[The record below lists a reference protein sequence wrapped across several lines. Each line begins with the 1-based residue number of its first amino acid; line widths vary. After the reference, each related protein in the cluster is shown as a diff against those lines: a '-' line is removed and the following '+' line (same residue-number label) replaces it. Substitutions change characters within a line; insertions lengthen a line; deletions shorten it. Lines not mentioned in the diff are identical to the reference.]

1 MKTYRILYQDVTADD
16 LAVLR
21 AVDGAIL
28 EPRFVTREMAA
39 DLRAARTLTFGYLS
53 VMETPTWN
61 GERYDRL
68 RADDFWEEDG
78 VRVHFPAWDSYLMDL
93 RSPHYRS
100 LLLEEVERHVL
111 QKNMD
116 GLFLDTVGD
125 LTEYMPAGHVREEM
139 QAAYRDLLDEI
150 VRRAPALKLLQ
161 NRGFDSLPYVGAK
174 LYGLLWEDWRGD
186 LVRDEWVRLRL
197 EMLARWQRSGM
208 HVLTVSAD
216 PQKVHAKSAR
226 ERGFVHLTCAQGYH
240 TLQGQA

>member
-1 MKTYRILYQDVTADD
+1 MQTYRILYQDVTTDD
-16 LAVLR
+16 LALLR
-21 AVDGAIL
+21 TVDAAIL
-28 EPRFVTREMAA
+28 EPRFVTRELAA
-39 DLRAARTLTFGYLS
+39 ILREARTLTFGYLS

-61 GERYDRL
+61 GERFERL

-78 VRVHFPAWDSYLMDL
+78 ARLHFPEWDSYLMDL

-125 LTEYMPAGHVREEM
+125 LTEYIPAGRVREEM
-139 QAAYRDLLDEI
+139 QAAYRDLLAEI
-150 VRRAPALKLLQ
+150 VRRAPTLKLLQ

-186 LVRDEWVRLRL
+186 MVQDEWVRVRL
-197 EMLARWQRSGM
+197 DMLERWQRGGM
-208 HVLTVSAD
+208 HVLTLSSD
-216 PQKVHAKSAR
+216 PQMVHAKTAR
-226 ERGFVHLTCAQGYH
+226 ARGFVHLTCAQGYH